1 MRYALYVE
9 HAMLPIISGPLHAET
24 KSHTYMYLYVEHVYI
39 IMESIMYLHAETK
52 YYIYI
57 VDIHFE
63 ICIIC

>member
-1 MRYALYVE
+1 
-9 HAMLPIISGPLHAET
+9 
-24 KSHTYMYLYVEHVYI
+24 MYLYVEHVYI

-63 ICIIC
+63 ISIICSTCNVTYNQRALHAETKWHTYMYNNGE